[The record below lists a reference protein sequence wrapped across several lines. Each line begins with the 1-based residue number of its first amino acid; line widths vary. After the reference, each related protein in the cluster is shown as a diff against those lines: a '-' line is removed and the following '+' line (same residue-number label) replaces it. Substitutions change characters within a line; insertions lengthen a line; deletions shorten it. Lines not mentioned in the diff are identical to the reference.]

1 MNSNNKKLPWYA
13 IFGGLGIL
21 VLHLVIAIFSSLRW
35 FDWLS
40 IISVLAGLF
49 FVFVDKNHDK
59 S

>member
-13 IFGGLGIL
+13 IFIGLGVL
-21 VLHLVIAIFSSLRW
+21 VLHLVITIFSSLRW

-40 IISVLAGLF
+40 IISVLTGLF
-49 FVFVDKNHDK
+49 LVFVDKNHDK